1 MNKPTLEARVQ
12 HRLRLAS
19 IHREPNA
26 IPESSKKGREGR
38 TTRNSMAEGLDK
50 DLAAYSVVP
59 ASLPEGIIGEEA
71 LYRSALKCRKGV
83 GRKYSVQSYS
93 LNIIE
98 NTIKL
103 SRELV
108 KEKYK
113 EGPIRKVSITYP
125 KPRTALSICFR
136 DRVYQ
141 RSIND
146 NSLYPQMAR
155 KFIYNNFACQKGK
168 GTEAALFAMKRMLRS
183 AYLHYGTANF
193 YIFSADVKGYYDSM
207 IHSITDDMFKSSID
221 QWTFLRVQ
229 RTLNRQYKG
238 EMGYNPGSQ
247 MVQIAGISYLNPL
260 DHYIKEKMLRRYYIR
275 YMDDFHI
282 LCGTKSETNWIW
294 GEIEGELNKVG
305 MDLHPT
311 KTKIH
316 KAKDGVVFL
325 GFLFKVTDTGKVLMF
340 RDPKR
345 VKEIKRR
352 LRRLTNK
359 IIRNQDYS
367 IGDLDISYKC
377 VKACMEKGNSKRLLR
392 SMEQLYR
399 KLKGEIQN
407 AKRND
412 NQGKAAA

>member
-1 MNKPTLEARVQ
+1 MKAADLIDCFIRFIGHLKPSDEVLLLYESV
-12 HRLRLAS
+12 LID
-19 IHREPNA
+19 IH
-26 IPESSKKGREGR
+26 KD
-38 TTRNSMAEGLDK
+38 DK
-50 DLAAYSVVP
+50 RALQKQIDNLQT
-59 ASLPEGIIGEEA
+59 EIGEF
-71 LYRSALKCRKGV
+71 
-83 GRKYSVQSYS
+83 
-93 LNIIE
+93 
-98 NTIKL
+98 
-103 SRELV
+103 
-108 KEKYK
+108 
-113 EGPIRKVSITYP
+113 EGKIN
-125 KPRTALSICFR
+125 
-136 DRVYQ
+136 RVH
-141 RSIND
+141 D
-146 NSLYPQMAR
+146 
-155 KFIYNNFACQKGK
+155 
-168 GTEAALFAMKRMLRS
+168 LF
-183 AYLHYGTANF
+183 
-193 YIFSADVKGYYDSM
+193 
-207 IHSITDDMFKSSID
+207 
-221 QWTFLRVQ
+221 
-229 RTLNRQYKG
+229 
-238 EMGYNPGSQ
+238 
-247 MVQIAGISYLNPL
+247 
-260 DHYIKEKMLRRYYIR
+260 
-275 YMDDFHI
+275 
-282 LCGTKSETNWIW
+282 
-294 GEIEGELNKVG
+294 IEGELNKVG